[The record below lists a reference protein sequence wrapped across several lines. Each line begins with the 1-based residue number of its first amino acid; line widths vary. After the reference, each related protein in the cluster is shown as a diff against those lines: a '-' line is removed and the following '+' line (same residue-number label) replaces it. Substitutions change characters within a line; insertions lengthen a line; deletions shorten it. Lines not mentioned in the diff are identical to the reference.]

1 VLFVVF
7 YRSADDVLTRAPE
20 HFPAHIARCQE
31 FSARGALIAYG
42 TFGDPQ
48 SEGSMAIFTS
58 RQAAA
63 EFVAGDPFV
72 THDVVVGHEIR
83 EWNATIS
90 GWQADAQPSTD
101 S

>member
-1 VLFVVF
+1 VNFVVF
-7 YRSADDVLTRAPE
+7 YRSADDALTRAPE
-20 HFPAHIARCQE
+20 HFPAHLARCRE
-31 FSARGALIAYG
+31 FSSRGALIAYG

-72 THDVVVGHEIR
+72 EHGVVVAHEIR
-83 EWNATIS
+83 EWNATLS
-90 GWQADAQPSTD
+90 GWQAEAQRSTD